1 MASINI
7 IWIIFKLLFFT
18 LLLITTSTAFQPQLH
33 EPRFRKK
40 MRMEY
45 RSVRKGAL
53 GAKPAVYDFPWKG
66 GYNPPDNNR

>member
-1 MASINI
+1 MVIVLN
-7 IWIIFKLLFFT
+7 LG
-18 LLLITTSTAFQPQLH
+18 
-33 EPRFRKK
+33 KK